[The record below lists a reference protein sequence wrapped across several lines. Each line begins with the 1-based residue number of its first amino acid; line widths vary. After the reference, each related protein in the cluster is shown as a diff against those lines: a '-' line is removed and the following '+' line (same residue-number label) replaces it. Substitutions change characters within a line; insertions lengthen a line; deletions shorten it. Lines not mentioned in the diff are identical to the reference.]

1 VTKKVK
7 PTKETLEPLASQV
20 GHGPDQLE
28 SGEVPE
34 PVTAESES
42 ITTGAMLEEPI
53 PASGDAP
60 IPASG
65 GESKPLEDVTHASS
79 QTDDHHLETPSQTQ
93 SESEAPVL
101 LETQHLPGYSRSQT
115 PENVE
120 TLPVKVS
127 DSLDG
132 VFLPEE
138 EYPSQA
144 ANAVVNRTDNPTLEL
159 PPYDPQKSGEL
170 EEITETPT
178 FTPPDHA
185 ETIKLERGEYAVSGK
200 DAFGRSLATGPD
212 GAEVLIVSYRGGPD
226 VTRALYPHP
235 MLPALLDAGLDLQG
249 LTLIAHPRITGH
261 TLEAAMRDH
270 DLSAVGQVMVDL
282 ARFNRYLVA
291 RGFALVGL
299 EPRDIL
305 TEPTRFARLPAVRRI
320 GEDAPAEA
328 PRYASPERTAG
339 RPIKGDEGAYT
350 LGALLYHAITG
361 QPIPEGETTPN
372 DLPARPGVPQALS
385 ALLSPPPGRA
395 SPGEALELLT
405 HLASSLGT
413 RQRWRVAG
421 ASSVGLNPD
430 RPMNEDACGW
440 RLEAAL
446 GHIGQE
452 RRVIACVS
460 DGMGGMARGEIAST
474 AAVERFMET
483 KLEPGVVPSADLVR
497 ERVMD
502 ANRRVTEA
510 LEGKAGGCTFTGLI
524 ADGRN
529 AYIGHVGDTRAYHV
543 SSAGKTVTQITE
555 DHSMVAMLVKM
566 GVIDAASAH
575 GHPDSNK
582 VTRALGSNRE
592 IPASYV
598 DIYTVSL
605 QTGDHLILVS
615 DGVWGALEP
624 DAFNQIVQEG
634 QGVQDTA
641 DKLVREALNAGSS
654 DNTTAVVLEYE
665 EREPL

>member
-1 VTKKVK
+1 MNEPAK
-7 PTKETLEPLASQV
+7 PDHAQNPLKSGSAETPLTPDSDGQRPESSGDQIGAS
-20 GHGPDQLE
+20 
-28 SGEVPE
+28 SGEPESEAPPSLHSSAE
-34 PVTAESES
+34 PVEDTSTA
-42 ITTGAMLEEPI
+42 TGSDGVASHPSDGSLEEPI
-53 PASGDAP
+53 P
-60 IPASG
+60 
-65 GESKPLEDVTHASS
+65 VSS
-79 QTDDHHLETPSQTQ
+79 EAQAVRTQTPSQTQ
-93 SESEAPVL
+93 
-101 LETQHLPGYSRSQT
+101 ETP
-115 PENVE
+115 PM
-120 TLPVKVS
+120 KVS

-132 VFLPEE
+132 IFLPEE

-144 ANAVVNRTDNPTLEL
+144 ANAVVGRTDNPTLEL
-159 PPYDPQKSGEL
+159 PPHDPQVSGAL
-170 EEITETPT
+170 EELTEPTETQT
-178 FTPPDHA
+178 DHP
-185 ETIKLERGEYAVSGK
+185 ETIKLERGEYTVTGR
-200 DAFGRSLATGPD
+200 DAFGRSIALGPD
-212 GAEVLIVSYRGGPD
+212 GVEVLIVSYRGGPE

-235 MLPALLDAGLDLQG
+235 MLPALLDAGTDGSG
-249 LTLIAHPRITGH
+249 LTLIAHPRIEGR
-261 TLEAAMRDH
+261 TLETTMREH
-270 DLSAVGQVMVDL
+270 ELGNVGRAMVDL

-305 TEPTRFARLPAVRRI
+305 LNPTRFARLPSVRRI

-361 QPIPEGETTPN
+361 QPIPEGEMPK
-372 DLPARPGVPQALS
+372 DFPQRPGVPQALS

-395 SPGEALELLT
+395 SPGEALELLS
-405 HLASSLGT
+405 HLSNSLAS

-421 ASSVGLNPD
+421 TSSVGLNPD

-440 RLEAAL
+440 RLEATL

-474 AAVERFMET
+474 SAVERFMET
-483 KLEPGVVPSADLVR
+483 KLEPGVTPSANLVR

-502 ANRRVTEA
+502 ANRRVCEA

-524 ADGRN
+524 ADGPD

-543 SSAGKTVTQITE
+543 SSAQKKVTQITE

-566 GVIDAASAH
+566 GVIDPASAH

-592 IPASYV
+592 IQPEYV
-598 DIYTVSL
+598 DVFTVRLDPS
-605 QTGDHLILVS
+605 DHIVIVS

-624 DAFNQIVQEG
+624 KDFEAITLTDL
-634 QGVQDTA
+634 GVQDLA
-641 DKLVREALNAGSS
+641 DKLVRAALDAGSS

-665 EREPL
+665 EREAL

>member
-1 VTKKVK
+1 MNEPAK
-7 PTKETLEPLASQV
+7 PDRAADPLATGSVEHPPDAPDSPAEREVSGGVEAEADSGGESVEASVEAHGVEKLLEPDSGSAS
-20 GHGPDQLE
+20 
-28 SGEVPE
+28 
-34 PVTAESES
+34 
-42 ITTGAMLEEPI
+42 TGTLEEPI
-53 PASGDAP
+53 PASSEHAASD
-60 IPASG
+60 IPF
-65 GESKPLEDVTHASS
+65 
-79 QTDDHHLETPSQTQ
+79 QTQ
-93 SESEAPVL
+93 GV
-101 LETQHLPGYSRSQT
+101 T
-115 PENVE
+115 P
-120 TLPVKVS
+120 TPPKVS

-144 ANAVVNRTDNPTLEL
+144 ANAVVVDTKNPTLEL
-159 PPYDPQKSGEL
+159 PPHDPQVAGAL
-170 EEITETPT
+170 EEIVETPT
-178 FTPPDHA
+178 STQAAHA
-185 ETIKLERGEYAVSGK
+185 ETIKLERGEYTITGR
-200 DAFGRSLATGPD
+200 DAFGRSIAHGPD
-212 GAEVLIVSYRGGPD
+212 GAEVLIISYRGGPE

-235 MLPALLDAGLDLQG
+235 MLPALLDAGTDESG
-249 LTLIAHPRITGH
+249 LTLIAHPRIEGT
-261 TLEAAMRDH
+261 TLETAMLERDL
-270 DLSAVGQVMVDL
+270 DGIGRAMVDL

-305 TEPTRFARLPAVRRI
+305 LSPTRFARLPSVRRI
-320 GEDAPAEA
+320 GDDAPAEA
-328 PRYASPERTAG
+328 PRYAAPERTAG
-339 RPIKGDEGAYT
+339 RPVKGDEGAYT

-361 QPIPEGETTPN
+361 RAIPEGEMPK
-372 DLPARPGVPQALS
+372 DFPQRPGVPQALS
-385 ALLSPPPGRA
+385 ALLAPPPGRA
-395 SPGEALELLT
+395 SPGEALELLSNLT
-405 HLASSLGT
+405 GSLGP

-460 DGMGGMARGEIAST
+460 DGMGGMARGEIASS

-483 KLEPGVVPSADLVR
+483 RLEPGVTPGTELVR
-497 ERVMD
+497 ERVID
-502 ANRRVTEA
+502 ANRRVCEA

-524 ADGRN
+524 ADGKN

-543 SSAGKTVTQITE
+543 SKSQKSVSQITE

-566 GVIDAASAH
+566 GVIDAGSAH

-592 IPASYV
+592 IQPEYV
-598 DIYTVSL
+598 DVFTL
-605 QTGDHLILVS
+605 ALDPGDHIVLVS

-624 DAFNQIVQEG
+624 SEFDGIALED
-634 QGVQDTA
+634 QGVQDEA
-641 DKLVREALNAGSS
+641 DQFVRAALAAGST
-654 DNTTAVVLEYE
+654 DNATAVVLEYE
-665 EREPL
+665 ERDPL